1 MLYSTHTRTQDQLA
15 RSTTNTCDANLQ
27 WTNRA
32 FPDVAAVLLLL
43 LLFLD
48 RTPRILVPP
57 ADMSETTVDQYVMR
71 RLQVAK
77 HGRRPLAVDKYA
89 MNQYVYDRSAV
100 DQYAMDQH
108 VHRRCASDT
117 KTSYWCYFS
126 VVTDYCS
133 SDIVQHTNAQRP
145 KACCAAIC
153 QRLVPQ

>member
-1 MLYSTHTRTQDQLA
+1 MLYSTHTRTQDQLV

-43 LLFLD
+43 LMFLD

-57 ADMSETTVDQYVMR
+57 ADMSETTVDQ
-71 RLQVAK
+71 
-77 HGRRPLAVDKYA
+77 YA

-108 VHRRCASDT
+108 VHRRCAADT
-117 KTSYWCYFS
+117 ETSYWCYFS
-126 VVTDYCS
+126 VVTDSS
-133 SDIVQHTNAQRP
+133 SDIVQHTNAQGP

-153 QRLVPQ
+153 QRLVP